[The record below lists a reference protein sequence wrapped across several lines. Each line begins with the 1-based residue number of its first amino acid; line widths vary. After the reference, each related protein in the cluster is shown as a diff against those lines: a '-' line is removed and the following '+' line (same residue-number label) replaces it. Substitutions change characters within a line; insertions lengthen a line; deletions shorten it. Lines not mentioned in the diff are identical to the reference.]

1 MVGVTRGGGGGGD
14 AIQNISPGMKKT
26 DKLKQLDT
34 FDITEL
40 CLSSKRKD
48 NVVGD

>member
-1 MVGVTRGGGGGGD
+1 MVEGGGECCD
-14 AIQNISPGMKKT
+14 TKYFTWHEKT